1 VAFSAEESWDPTS
14 SNQTVVCTDLADS
27 AVDQGEQGWLK
38 MLAAYDG
45 LVAREVSTYGKDCLV
60 VRPVRNGYLLIFA
73 HASEA
78 AEWSRRMQFNVRR
91 YNERVAGSQRS
102 LPIPTQNIAL
112 GYGFVSRV
120 LRAHGYDF
128 IGGAID
134 ECIDNVARL
143 QEGVVGMSRSFA
155 GQYENQVGK
164 SEFLASTRDNPTDG
178 LEDLRLLDGS

>member
-1 VAFSAEESWDPTS
+1 
-14 SNQTVVCTDLADS
+14 VCTDLADS
-27 AVDQGEQGWLK
+27 AVDQGEQPWLK

-73 HASEA
+73 QASEA
-78 AEWSRRMQFNVRR
+78 VEWSRRMQFGVRR
-91 YNERVAGSQRS
+91 YNERVARGVERT
-102 LPIPTQNIAL
+102 LPIPEQNIAL

-143 QEGVVGMSRSFA
+143 ERGIVGMSRTFA
-155 GQYENQVGK
+155 GQFENQVGK
-164 SEFLASTRDNPTDG
+164 QEFQASTRDNAEPG
-178 LEDLRLLDGS
+178 LQDLRVLDWS